1 MQSDTS
7 AIPAK
12 ILRPIL
18 RKLRLRTM
26 RASIVEGAFAFVM
39 IGLSEAFYIPYL
51 NALGASH
58 LQIGMGAS
66 LPALMSGLI
75 QLISPAALHKSG
87 SRRRLI
93 VLTVV
98 GQALAFV
105 PLALAWHLAPVLQ
118 VWSAIA
124 AFVVSA
130 TFGSL
135 GASAWADW
143 MGAVVPRR
151 RHGRYFATRNRLL
164 GIVQISIAV
173 LGGYLLDQAI
183 GKVMI
188 MFTAIWFACTF
199 ARLVSAAL
207 FYLHYE
213 PPVVRHPSGEHVSF
227 LDFLRDLHATRFG
240 IFTVATSLLSLGV
253 NISGPF
259 FAVHMLN
266 NLKLSY
272 IAYTILIV
280 MPIASTIATIGLWGH
295 IIDRFGS
302 VPAIRLSAIIVCLL
316 PLPWVVTTSYTLL
329 LITQIVAGFS
339 WSGFNLAT
347 FTFYIGSLKP
357 HERISHIAYF
367 NTINFLC
374 IFVGATLGG
383 FIIPYLPQV
392 AQWQL
397 QSIFVFSSLVR
408 IGPAV
413 LFQLIR
419 HEKYKGAMNTFERFF
434 FDPTLTLTTTVTSS
448 ILRYFK
454 RPL

>member
-1 MQSDTS
+1 
-7 AIPAK
+7 
-12 ILRPIL
+12 
-18 RKLRLRTM
+18 M
-26 RASIVEGAFAFVM
+26 RVSIIEGAFAFVM

-58 LQIGMGAS
+58 LQIGLGAS
-66 LPALMSGLI
+66 LPVLMAGLI
-75 QLISPAALHKSG
+75 QLISPIALQKSG
-87 SRRRLI
+87 SRRKLI
-93 VLTVV
+93 IFATV
-98 GQALAFV
+98 GQALAFI
-105 PLALAWHLAPVLQ
+105 PFALVWHLDHYLQ
-118 VWSAIA
+118 VSSAIA
-124 AFVVSA
+124 AFAVSA
-130 TFGSL
+130 TFGNF

-143 MGAVVPRR
+143 MGVIVPRKKR
-151 RHGRYFATRNRLL
+151 GRYFATRNRLL
-164 GIVQISIAV
+164 SVVQISIAV
-173 LGGYLLDQAI
+173 LGGYLLDRAI
-183 GKVMI
+183 GKVLV
-188 MFTAIWFACTF
+188 MFTAIWFVCAF
-199 ARLVSAAL
+199 ARLAASAF

-213 PPVVRHPSGEHVSF
+213 PPVTRHSSGEHVSF
-227 LDFLRDLHATRFG
+227 LDFLKNLHATRFG

-253 NISGPF
+253 YISGPF

-272 IAYTILIV
+272 ILYTILMVTPIV
-280 MPIASTIATIGLWGH
+280 STIATLGLWGH

-302 VPAIRLSAIIVCLL
+302 VPVLRLSAIIVCIL

-339 WSGFNLAT
+339 WSGFNLAM

-357 HERISHIAYF
+357 HERATHIAYF

-413 LFQLIR
+413 LFQLVR
-419 HEKYKGAMNTFERFF
+419 HEKYAGAMNTFERFF
-434 FDPTLTLTTTVTSS
+434 FDPALTLTTTVTSS

-454 RPL
+454 RQL